1 MMFVTARMLDR
12 DPSHHVEP
20 SAAPATSCILVFRA
34 NFGTLIFDAPS
45 IRTQPARHSL
55 APALVARMLQVPQQ
69 SASAHK
75 RKYAAHSD
83 DMRAAIVRMR
93 DGGLTWS
100 QIEAVSGVPSTT
112 AQSIVA
118 VQQTEGRTAKK
129 HKGGNH
135 HAVISDAV
143 KRCITALQTA
153 DATLRLQGIANLLD
167 SAFFGGSP
175 CLNTIWRVL
184 HDAGFTTKAL
194 SAHAAPRNTLR
205 VKEKRR
211 DWCRDVGSTLTAA
224 TAIFIDESPFS
235 FCITRTR
242 GRSPKGQEAV
252 TTTPA
257 IRGKNHTVIAALSPT
272 HGLIHYEIK
281 VTEPDTEFI
290 SKRKGSKKKKTRP
303 KGVTRE
309 TFRSFLINMLAKP
322 PFANISTHFTLL
334 FDNAKIHLGDIAD
347 TIFQAGYV
355 QQLLPSYS
363 PALNPIEY
371 AFSKWKLAY
380 RALHPDS
387 EQAVD
392 DAIRRTAPSITPA
405 NCQQWFVHTQSLYDK
420 CLAMEDL

>member
-1 MMFVTARMLDR
+1 
-12 DPSHHVEP
+12 
-20 SAAPATSCILVFRA
+20 
-34 NFGTLIFDAPS
+34 
-45 IRTQPARHSL
+45 
-55 APALVARMLQVPQQ
+55 MLQVTHP
-69 SASAHK
+69 SASTRK
-75 RKYAAHSD
+75 RKRTEHSD
-83 DMRAAIVRMR
+83 ELRATIVRMR
-93 DGGLTWS
+93 ERGDSWA
-100 QIEAVSGVPSTT
+100 QIESVTAVPHST
-112 AQSIVA
+112 AQNILRLHR
-118 VQQTEGRTAKK
+118 TEGRTAKK
-129 HKGGNH
+129 HKGGNNK
-135 HAVISDAV
+135 AVISDAV

-153 DATLRLQGIANLLD
+153 DATLRLQDIANLID
-167 SAFFGGSP
+167 SAFFGGASS
-175 CLNTIWRVL
+175 LNTVWRVL

-194 SAHAAPRNTLR
+194 SAHAAPRNTLK

-272 HGLIHYEIK
+272 HGLVHYEIK

-309 TFRSFLINMLAKP
+309 TFRSFLIHHMLAKA
-322 PFANISTHFTLL
+322 PFANSSTHFTLL

-392 DAIRRTAPSITPA
+392 DAIHRTAPSITPA
-405 NCQQWFVHTQSLYDK
+405 NCQQWFVHTQSLYAK

>member
-1 MMFVTARMLDR
+1 MF
-12 DPSHHVEP
+12 
-20 SAAPATSCILVFRA
+20 
-34 NFGTLIFDAPS
+34 
-45 IRTQPARHSL
+45 
-55 APALVARMLQVPQQ
+55 QVPQP
-69 SASAHK
+69 SSSAHK
-75 RKYAAHSD
+75 RKRNEHSD
-83 DMRAAIVRMR
+83 EMRATIVRMHEN
-93 DGGLTWS
+93 GSSWA
-100 QIEAVSGVPSTT
+100 QIESVTHVARST
-112 AQSIVA
+112 AQDIVRSHR
-118 VQQTEGRTAKK
+118 TEGRTAQK
-129 HKGGNH
+129 HKGGNNK
-135 HAVISDAV
+135 AVISDAV

-153 DATLRLQGIANLLD
+153 DATLRLQDIANLLD
-167 SAFFGGSP
+167 SAFFGGPP
-175 CLNTIWRVL
+175 CLKTVWNVL

-194 SAHAAPRNTLR
+194 RADPEPRNTL
-205 VKEKRR
+205 VKKEKRR
-211 DWCRDVGSTLTAA
+211 DWCRDVGSTLTAE

-257 IRGKNHTVIAALSPT
+257 IRGKNHTVIAALSPA
-272 HGLIHYEIK
+272 HGLVHYEIK

-322 PFANISTHFTLL
+322 PFSNSHTHFTLL

-347 TIFQAGYV
+347 TIFQAGYA

-387 EQAVD
+387 EEAVD

-405 NCQQWFVHTQSLYDK
+405 NCHQWFVHTQSLYPK

>member
-1 MMFVTARMLDR
+1 MAQTKTATETVTSARAHAAAARLFLAFMISPQQTNSNTPFA
-12 DPSHHVEP
+12 PSPPTCLSARV
-20 SAAPATSCILVFRA
+20 AAPDTTRA
-34 NFGTLIFDAPS
+34 RQGP
-45 IRTQPARHSL
+45 H
-55 APALVARMLQVPQQ
+55 
-69 SASAHK
+69 
-75 RKYAAHSD
+75 
-83 DMRAAIVRMR
+83 
-93 DGGLTWS
+93 
-100 QIEAVSGVPSTT
+100 
-112 AQSIVA
+112 
-118 VQQTEGRTAKK
+118 
-129 HKGGNH
+129 
-135 HAVISDAV
+135 
-143 KRCITALQTA
+143 RC
-153 DATLRLQGIANLLD
+153 RRNN
-167 SAFFGGSP
+167 SAFFGGAPS
-175 CLNTIWRVL
+175 LNTIWRVL

-194 SAHAAPRNTLR
+194 SAHAAPRNTLA
-205 VKEKRR
+205 KKQKRR

-242 GRSPKGQEAV
+242 GRSPEGQEAV

-257 IRGKNHTVIAALSPT
+257 IRGKNHTVIAALSPA
-272 HGLIHYEIK
+272 HGLVHYEIR

-290 SKRKGSKKKKTRP
+290 SKRKGSKKRKTRP

-309 TFRSFLINMLAKP
+309 TFRSFLINMLAKA
-322 PFANISTHFTLL
+322 PFSNSSTPFTLL

-355 QQLLPSYS
+355 QQLLPAYS

-392 DAIRRTAPSITPA
+392 DAIRSTTPSITPA
-405 NCQQWFVHTQSLYDK
+405 NCHQWFVHTQSLYDK

>member
-1 MMFVTARMLDR
+1 
-12 DPSHHVEP
+12 
-20 SAAPATSCILVFRA
+20 
-34 NFGTLIFDAPS
+34 
-45 IRTQPARHSL
+45 
-55 APALVARMLQVPQQ
+55 
-69 SASAHK
+69 
-75 RKYAAHSD
+75 
-83 DMRAAIVRMR
+83 
-93 DGGLTWS
+93 
-100 QIEAVSGVPSTT
+100 
-112 AQSIVA
+112 
-118 VQQTEGRTAKK
+118 
-129 HKGGNH
+129 
-135 HAVISDAV
+135 
-143 KRCITALQTA
+143 
-153 DATLRLQGIANLLD
+153 
-167 SAFFGGSP
+167 
-175 CLNTIWRVL
+175 VL
-184 HDAGFTTKAL
+184 HDAGFTPKAL
-194 SAHAAPRNTLR
+194 SSHAAPRNTLA
-205 VKEKRR
+205 KKQKRR
-211 DWCRDVGSTLTAA
+211 DWCRDVSSTLTAE

-235 FCITRTR
+235 FCITRSR

-257 IRGKNHTVIAALSPT
+257 IRGKNHTVIAALSPA
-272 HGLIHYEIK
+272 HGLVHYEIK

-309 TFRSFLINMLAKP
+309 RFRSFLINLLAKA
-322 PFANISTHFTLL
+322 PFANSSTPFTLL

-392 DAIRRTAPSITPA
+392 DAIHRTAPSITPA